1 MLQRRSLFYAVIVT
15 ALLISAVFG
24 AYAVSAQ
31 TGTTPTTAATTAED
45 QSTQPFTP
53 TQMTGAMTGMM
64 DQMEAMLAAAPD
76 DAARQ
81 RMAPAMMNALNGMM
95 GLNQA
100 MMEQMGQMPA
110 TDRQA
115 MTSPMMESMTRMT
128 GMMSRM
134 QPMMGSSSPMTGTQA
149 MRPMGG
155 GMQMGQMMGMMG
167 QMMQMMGTGMMGDGM
182 MGDASPITGTMP
194 MTGTQAMGPMDGAMP
209 MGGNAQMGQM
219 MGMMGMM
226 MQMMG
231 QMHAM
236 HGMTGGGMMDS
247 GMMGEG
253 MMGGAG
259 MGPMGATSA
268 MTGTSPAAPAS
279 QVTTGEAAPQSVE
292 GGGVTVKVTP
302 LNLGDATADT
312 LDFEVVLDTHS
323 VELNY
328 DIAQLATLTDN
339 LGNEYTPAAWTPEQS
354 SGHHVSGKLSFA
366 DWAALLQSGVTE
378 LTLDVTN
385 IAGVDSRLFT
395 WTVGE

>member
-53 TQMTGAMTGMM
+53 TQMTGAMTGLM

-115 MTSPMMESMTRMT
+115 MTGPMMESMTRMT
-128 GMMSRM
+128 GMMGRM
-134 QPMMGSSSPMTGTQA
+134 QPMMSSGSSMTGTQT
-149 MRPMGG
+149 MGPMGG

-167 QMMQMMGTGMMGDGM
+167 QMMQMMGTGMMGGGM
-182 MGDASPITGTMP
+182 TGDANPMTGAMP
-194 MTGTQAMGPMDGAMP
+194 MTDTQAMGPMSGGMP
-209 MGGNAQMGQM
+209 MGGDTQMGQM
-219 MGMMGMM
+219 MQMMGMM

-231 QMHAM
+231 RMHAM
-236 HGMTGGGMMDS
+236 H

-259 MGPMGATSA
+259 MGPMGATSV
-268 MTGTSPAAPAS
+268 MTGTAPAAPTTPA
-279 QVTTGEAAPQSVE
+279 THAATGEAAPQSIE

-354 SGHHVSGKLSFA
+354 SGHHVSGKLRFA
-366 DWAALLQSGVTE
+366 DRAALLQSGVTE

-385 IAGVDSRLFT
+385 IAGVDSRPFT

>member
-31 TGTTPTTAATTAED
+31 TGTTPTTAATTAEG

-64 DQMEAMLAAAPD
+64 DQMEAMMAAAPD

-81 RMAPAMMNALNGMM
+81 RMAPAMMSALNGMM

-100 MMEQMGQMPA
+100 MMEQMGQMPG

-115 MTSPMMESMTRMT
+115 MTGPMMESMTRMT
-128 GMMSRM
+128 GMMGRM
-134 QPMMGSSSPMTGTQA
+134 QPMMGSGSPMTGTQA
-149 MRPMGG
+149 MGPMGG

-167 QMMQMMGTGMMGDGM
+167 QMMQMMGTGMMGGGM
-182 MGDASPITGTMP
+182 TGDASPMTGTMP

-231 QMHAM
+231 RMHAM
-236 HGMTGGGMMDS
+236 HGMTGD
-247 GMMGEG
+247 G

-268 MTGTSPAAPAS
+268 VTGTAPA
-279 QVTTGEAAPQSVE
+279 THAATGEAAPQSIE

-366 DWAALLQSGVTE
+366 DRATVLQSGVTE
-378 LTLDVTN
+378 LTLDVTGV
-385 IAGVDSRLFT
+385 AGVASRAFT